1 MDYSS
6 NTRTKKI
13 GTWQERAKMVDGGQR
28 SWANTTIVIPR
39 SPSLSERKSLIQDQM
54 VVLQQKIQLIEYDHK
69 AYQESTSYT
78 IKENEETIRVLHQEN
93 KKLNK
98 ELVQEKQIQADR
110 EAKVKDGKDVLKL
123 NENKLHDTIKH
134 LNSLYHQT
142 QVRRKCLEEMELM
155 LKQNAGV
162 KQDRSFREE
171 QIQHFLEN
179 KLEEAKIKLQDVKH
193 MRSVYRK
200 ITTILQDEMPT
211 FHPQIEQ
218 LEAEILLFKKELKE
232 LKLMNHNVAISRD
245 NAWAEYQNLKNEYRS
260 IRIQKEQILRNLNHQ
275 ANERRQFKK
284 TKTKPGEIIEDQAP
298 TDYEAS
304 LAEEMEVRVRSYEE
318 ATEKIKE
325 ATGAVNENEVVQR
338 FLYQE
343 EKLKHLEKE
352 KLKAETTLLDIDYCC
367 LAFFYQNKY
376 CELIGFAVVL
386 DGGQSD
392 MKDTQEKT
400 VNLLKETKYSK
411 QVKLQAELS
420 DNQKILEDLQE
431 RLQLE
436 SKNLN
441 YFKKEFEK
449 IREVLA
455 KATSEVKRLQIK
467 LQLNKIS
474 WGKFPPKD
482 LSFNSPVLDLLAI
495 IGQKMQN
502 LQKLLEGHDAEEIF
516 REMEEEDFVD
526 IIERNLPASNLRI
539 SLLSPAK
546 LDESDDEAGEED
558 CFQITRETIKK
569 ISERI
574 TISKRKANIWCKKW
588 GLSSVTYA

>member
-1 MDYSS
+1 MDYSF
-6 NTRTKKI
+6 NTRTKKT

-39 SPSLSERKSLIQDQM
+39 SPSLSERKSSIQDQM

-142 QVRRKCLEEMELM
+142 QVHRKCLEEMELM

-162 KQDRSFREE
+162 KQKDRSIQEE

-193 MRSVYRK
+193 LSSVYRK

-211 FHPQIEQ
+211 FQPQIEQ
-218 LEAEILLFKKELKE
+218 LEAKTLLFKKELKE
-232 LKLMNHNVAISRD
+232 LKLMNCNVAISRD
-245 NAWAEYQNLKNEYRS
+245 NAWAEYRNLKKEFRS
-260 IRIQKEQILRNLNHQ
+260 KRIHKEQILRNLNHQ

-284 TKTKPGEIIEDQAP
+284 TKTKSGEIIEDQAP

-304 LAEEMEVRVRSYEE
+304 LAEEMEVRVRTYEE

-325 ATGAVNENEVVQR
+325 ATGAVNENEVLQR
-338 FLYQE
+338 FLNQE

-352 KLKAETTLLDIDYCC
+352 KLKAETNL
-367 LAFFYQNKY
+367 
-376 CELIGFAVVL
+376 
-386 DGGQSD
+386 SD
-392 MKDTQEKT
+392 VKDTQEKT
-400 VNLLKETKYSK
+400 VNLLKEIKYSK

-449 IREVLA
+449 IHEVLA

-474 WGKFPPKD
+474 WAKFPLKD
-482 LSFNSPVLDLLAI
+482 LSFNTPVLDLLAI

-502 LQKLLEGHDAEEIF
+502 LQKLLEGQDAEEIF
-516 REMEEEDFVD
+516 REMEEEEFVD

-569 ISERI
+569 ISEQI
-574 TISKRKANIWCKKW
+574 TISKRKANIWCEKW
-588 GLSSVTYA
+588 GLNSVTYA

>member
-352 KLKAETTLLDIDYCC
+352 KLKAETTL
-367 LAFFYQNKY
+367 
-376 CELIGFAVVL
+376 
-386 DGGQSD
+386 SD
-392 MKDTQEKT
+392 MKDSQEKT
-400 VNLLKETKYSK
+400 VNLLKEIKYSK

-441 YFKKEFEK
+441 YSKKEFEK
-449 IREVLA
+449 ICEVLA

-474 WGKFPPKD
+474 WGKLTLQD

-516 REMEEEDFVD
+516 REMEEEEFVD

-574 TISKRKANIWCKKW
+574 TISKRKANIWCEKW